1 MAEATPETTPE
12 ESNAAALVQEP
23 APSPLQPASEFQ
35 VLTSHLEEATE
46 RLARSTHLSPQSLR
60 DWLVNDLVPIFS
72 DVMKASEWYVIDLHE
87 NVLELQ
93 DSVGEEEG
101 AADSLSPE
109 FGAQIVEFIGRSV
122 QLLGGVAPIL
132 QGKHP
137 KMLEELQLLVA
148 VAPGLL
154 SNVQE
159 AISIDDEDLEDE
171 DDEDEE
177 DYEDEGEEEEE
188 EVADVEEEVV
198 DAAPAAVE
206 PVEAAPAEPEAAPAE
221 LPSPR
226 PPLPSPRP
234 PLPSPRP
241 PLPSPRPPLPSP
253 RPPLPSQSP
262 RPSSQSP
269 RPSSQSPRPSRS
281 RRPTPRPRPWP
292 RSPHPR

>member
-221 LPSPR
+221 PEAAPAEPEAAPAEPEAAPAEPESAPVEPESAPVEPESAPVEE
-226 PPLPSPRP
+226 PPADAAPEAVAEEPASEV
-234 PLPSPRP
+234 
-241 PLPSPRPPLPSP
+241 
-253 RPPLPSQSP
+253 
-262 RPSSQSP
+262 
-269 RPSSQSPRPSRS
+269 
-281 RRPTPRPRPWP
+281 TPDEEGGTNG
-292 RSPHPR
+292 

>member
-198 DAAPAAVE
+198 DAAP
-206 PVEAAPAEPEAAPAE
+206 
-221 LPSPR
+221 SRSR
-226 PPLPSPRP
+226 PPRLSPRP